1 MPVETYFNP
10 HLPCGRWH
18 LLPSIHLEVMQISI
32 HTFLAE
38 GDADNHQRAVC
49 NWISIHTFL
58 AEGDGP
64 ASTPCQWQ
72 KNFNPHLPCGRW
84 RSGRIDRRCRD
95 CTFQSTP
102 SLRKVTLVQGK
113 LDRQAQDFNPHLP
126 CGRWHFVQIFTANVS
141 SISIHTFLAEG
152 DGEYRLCHYIQGDF
166 NPHLPCGRWQHLPIP
181 RLLQIGFQSTP
192 SLRKVTIYFFNHF
205 WNGVYFNPHLP
216 CGRWRLLPIWPPD
229 ISNFNPHLP
238 CGRWRKITNQALYKD
253 WISIHTFLAEGDAY
267 SSGM

>member
-1 MPVETYFNP
+1 MGVRN
-10 HLPCGRWH
+10 
-18 LLPSIHLEVMQISI
+18 
-32 HTFLAE
+32 
-38 GDADNHQRAVC
+38 
-49 NWISIHTFL
+49 
-58 AEGDGP
+58 
-64 ASTPCQWQ
+64 
-72 KNFNPHLPCGRW
+72 
-84 RSGRIDRRCRD
+84 
-95 CTFQSTP
+95 
-102 SLRKVTLVQGK
+102 
-113 LDRQAQDFNPHLP
+113 FNPHLP

-238 CGRWRKITNQALYKD
+238 CGRWRLHRFVMCVCSIFQSTPSLRKVTRKQGAAYGYEVFQSTPSLRKVTEQRCQR
-253 WISIHTFLAEGDAY
+253 WPLLPISIHTFLAEGDFFTLLWNRFFIWFQSTPSLRKVTLAFLIWLSVQPNFNPHLPCGRWPY
-267 SSGM
+267 LLHFSPSSR